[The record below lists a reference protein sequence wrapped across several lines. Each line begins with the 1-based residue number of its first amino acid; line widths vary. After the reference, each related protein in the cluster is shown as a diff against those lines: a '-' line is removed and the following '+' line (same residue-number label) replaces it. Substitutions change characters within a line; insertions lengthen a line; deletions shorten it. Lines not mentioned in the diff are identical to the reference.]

1 MRGWSFVTV
10 DCVGGMATCYT
21 GAGLAYRYFLPVA
34 REAWNAESNVGCF
47 CCSYNSGCNWLT
59 GGSFAG
65 AAPLGPSSS

>member
-34 REAWNAESNVGCF
+34 REAWECGEQR
-47 CCSYNSGCNWLT
+47 WL
-59 GGSFAG
+59 
-65 AAPLGPSSS
+65 LLLLL